1 MKQFRLFYLP
11 LLLIGHWMTGCADR
25 AESGEQQV
33 SVDGGAVGFALALA
47 VAEEYQK
54 VAPNARVGVAFSGTG
69 GGFTRLCNGSIEIGV
84 ASRVIRESES
94 KACKRAGIEYIELP
108 MALD

>member
-1 MKQFRLFYLP
+1 MKKFRLCYLIP
-11 LLLIGHWMTGCADR
+11 LLLIGQWMTGCADPSTWLRASR

-54 VAPNARVGVAFSGTG
+54 V
-69 GGFTRLCNGSIEIGV
+69 
-84 ASRVIRESES
+84 
-94 KACKRAGIEYIELP
+94 
-108 MALD
+108 

>member
-1 MKQFRLFYLP
+1 MKQFRLFYLIP

-69 GGFTRLCNGSIEIGV
+69 EIG
-84 ASRVIRESES
+84 
-94 KACKRAGIEYIELP
+94 RAHV
-108 MALD
+108 